1 MTRQHKSSANKTAT
15 TEIEAIVLR
24 GARQN
29 NLKNLSLD
37 IPVNRLVVITG
48 VSGSGKSTLAFD
60 TIYAEGQRRYIET
73 FSAYARQFLDRMD
86 KPAVDTVSGI
96 PPAIAI
102 DQSNPVRTSRST
114 VGTMTELNDYFK
126 LLYARLSHLY
136 CPDCHTRVRQ
146 DTAESIIE
154 DLSNRLPEE
163 SRLHICMPIVIPE
176 NFSEK
181 EVRHWLEQQGY
192 TRIQYQDGST
202 LHVVQDR
209 LKLREENH
217 SRLREALEHAMDHG
231 NGHVM
236 VYSDPDTEH
245 ADVHQFSRL
254 LHCASCD
261 KHFRSPTPGL
271 FSFNSPVGACESCRG
286 FGRIIDVDYDLVI
299 PDHSKSLADG
309 AIKVFQS
316 KSYMECQVD
325 LEKYAKRKKIPLH
338 KPWSELNE
346 AQKNWVIEGEG
357 GWQDNVWYGL
367 KRFFQWLESRAYK
380 MHIRVLLSRYRAY
393 RVCDTCHG
401 ARLKDEA
408 LCWHLLRHYN
418 PVGKLESK
426 ELPLA
431 DREALNIW
439 QLMTL
444 PISETARFI
453 ASIKSQQELDAATEL
468 LVDEISHRLSYLLDV
483 GLGYLTLDRQSRT
496 LSGGEVQRINLTT
509 ALGTSLVNTL
519 FVLDE
524 PSIGLHSRDLNRMIS
539 ILHRLRDAG
548 NSLIVVEHDPDIIM
562 AADLVIDI
570 GPGPGKDGGNIQFMG
585 TPKQLLRSRQ
595 SLTAAYLR
603 NEQQVAAPGPESTS
617 VRSTHLSVRGA
628 VAHNLKSVDVD
639 IPLNQ
644 LVCFS
649 GVSGSGKSTLM
660 RDIIYRGLCRHFG
673 EPTESPGTY
682 DSMTGMQ
689 HLDGVVY
696 VDQNPIG
703 KTTRS
708 IPATYVGAFD
718 AIRKQFVNHPL
729 AKERGYKPGIFS
741 FNSGNGRCPVCN
753 GNGFEHVE
761 MQFLSDVYL
770 ECGECK
776 GKRYRREILEITL
789 MDPDDPS
796 HSLSIADVLELT
808 VTEAQTFFAD
818 DSEIQRCLRPL
829 ADVGLGYLQL
839 GQAVPTLSGGE
850 SQRLK
855 LAAHLA
861 EVAKSQGKA
870 SKTKR
875 PSNKHL
881 LFLFDEPTT
890 GLHFQDIHILVN
902 ALRKLLEAGHSLLII
917 EHNLDVLRAADYLID
932 LGPEGGSAGGN
943 IVASGTPS
951 QLQRSD
957 GHTAKALRDYESALA
972 KQKQLATL
980 TDQQKPVKSKR
991 SQQVISIHK
1000 AREHNLKQVDV
1011 TIPRNQFTV
1020 ISGVSG
1026 SGKSTLAFDIVF
1038 AEGQRRYLES
1048 LNAYA
1053 RQFVQPAARPNVDAI
1068 HGIPPTVA
1076 IEQRT
1081 SRGGRKSTVATL
1093 TEIYHFLRL
1102 LFVKLGTQYC
1112 PDCDVAI
1119 QPQSPERIL
1128 QRLLKDYQATE
1139 LTFLAPVVTGRKG
1152 IYKELA
1158 AWASQHG
1165 YRQMRVD
1172 GNIVESDNWPALD
1185 RYKEHD
1191 IEIVIDQLTVSK
1203 NNEQTLSMLISKTLA
1218 VGNGM
1223 LMVMKPGKQ
1232 KAREKVE
1239 LFSTQRA
1246 CPGCGSSFDELD
1258 PRLFSFNSR
1267 HGWCHGC
1274 YGTGIASDDFDET
1287 LSGEEMNFLDE
1298 EAKETVASSEQ
1309 CSCCQGKRLNPT
1321 ALSVKLGPSN
1331 IADMTALSVAEA
1343 EQAVLSLPLDEQ
1355 GSRIARDVLPEL
1367 QSRLQ
1372 FLQKVG
1378 LGYLSLDRA
1387 APTLSGGE
1395 AQRIRLASQ
1404 LGSQLQGVCY
1414 ILDEPTIG
1422 LHARDNERLVKTLRE
1437 LQQQGNTVIVVE
1449 HDDATINEA
1458 DHLIDVGPGAGKN
1471 GGNILVSGTVKQ
1483 AMANKQSLTGQYLAN
1498 PVRHPLP
1505 DLRDIDARRQLDGE
1519 TLTIEQATLHNLNIK
1534 EVKIPLRKLV
1544 AVTGVSG
1551 SGKSSLIRGIVYP
1564 NLKAV
1569 VTQAGRRKRKAPTQW
1584 LGCDNLAG
1592 WEDIQS
1598 VLQVDQTPIGKTPRS
1613 CPASYVGIWDNIRKL
1628 FADTVDAR
1636 LRGYKP
1642 GRFSFNVAGGRCED
1656 CSGNGM
1662 QRIEMNFLPDVRIPC
1677 ETCQGWRFNTETL
1690 AVRYKEKHI
1699 GEVLAMDVDTAVSFF
1714 EAIPN
1719 IHHPLKLLQDIG
1731 LGYLTLG
1738 QQSPT
1743 LSGGE
1748 AQRIKLVSEL
1758 AKAKPQAAIQ
1768 SSKPPHKL
1776 YVLDEPTVGLHMAD
1790 VEKLIRVLHRL
1801 VDSGNSVLVVEHNL
1815 DLIAEAD
1822 WILDLGPEG
1831 GQAGGKL
1838 VCQGS
1843 PRQVMRS
1850 KKSLT
1855 ARFLKPLLAQDNA

>member
-1 MTRQHKSSANKTAT
+1 MSRQKQTPPSTAVT

-86 KPAVDTVSGI
+86 KPAVDNITGI

-126 LLYARLSHLY
+126 LLFARLSHLY
-136 CPDCHTRVRQ
+136 CPDCHTRVKQ
-146 DTAESIIE
+146 DTAESIID
-154 DLSNRLPEE
+154 DLAARLPEE

-176 NFSEK
+176 NFDEK
-181 EVRHWLEQQGY
+181 EVRQWLEQQGY
-192 TRIQYQDGST
+192 TRIQHQEGAT

-209 LKLREENH
+209 LKLRQSNF

-231 NGHVM
+231 GGRVI
-236 VYSDPDTEH
+236 VYSDPDGAQ
-245 ADVHQFSRL
+245 ADTHLFSRQ

-261 KHFRSPTPGL
+261 QHFRSPTPGM

-299 PDHSKSLADG
+299 PDQNKSLAEG

-316 KSYMECQVD
+316 KSYLECQMD
-325 LEKYAKRKKIPLH
+325 LEKYARRKKIPLN
-338 KPWSELNE
+338 KPWSALSDS
-346 AQKNWVIEGEG
+346 QKAWVIDGEG
-357 GWQDNVWYGL
+357 GWRDNVWYGL

-401 ARLKDEA
+401 ARLKDES
-408 LCWHLLRHYN
+408 LCWYLHRHYT
-418 PVGKLESK
+418 PAASI
-426 ELPLA
+426 A
-431 DREALNIW
+431 DKSQAATERDALNIRE
-439 QLMTL
+439 LMTL
-444 PISETARFI
+444 PISDSSRFI
-453 ASIKSQQELDAATEL
+453 ESIKSHPELDAATEL
-468 LVDEISHRLSYLLDV
+468 LVNEISSRLSYLLDV

-570 GPGPGKDGGNIQFMG
+570 GSGPGKEGGSIQFMG

-603 NEQQVAAPGPESTS
+603 NERQVAAPGQVASAEKPNF
-617 VRSTHLSVRGA
+617 LSVRGA
-628 VAHNLKSVDVD
+628 SAHNLTAVDAD

-682 DSMTGMQ
+682 QSMTGMEQ
-689 HLDGVVY
+689 LDGVVY

-718 AIRKQFVNHPL
+718 AIRKRFVNHPL

-741 FNSGNGRCPVCN
+741 FNSGNGRCPVCS

-776 GKRYRREILEITL
+776 GRRYRREILEITL
-789 MDPDDPS
+789 VDPAAPG
-796 HSLSIADVLELT
+796 HALSIADVLELT
-808 VTEAQTFFAD
+808 VTEAQAFFAD
-818 DSEIQRCLRPL
+818 DKEVQRCLRPL
-829 ADVGLGYLQL
+829 SDVGLGYLQL

-861 EVAKSQGKA
+861 EVARTQNKSSRKA
-870 SKTKR
+870 DAS
-875 PSNKHL
+875 KHL

-890 GLHFQDIHILVN
+890 GLHFQDIHVLVN
-902 ALRKLLEAGHSLLII
+902 ALRKLLDAGHSLLII
-917 EHNLDVLRAADYLID
+917 EHNLDVLRAADHLID
-932 LGPEGGSAGGN
+932 LGPEGGSEGGN
-943 IVASGTPS
+943 IVAFGSPS
-951 QLQRSD
+951 QIQKGD
-957 GHTAKALRDYESALA
+957 GHTAKALRDYEQALVE
-972 KQKQLATL
+972 QKKLAEGA
-980 TDQQKPVKSKR
+980 DNQRKPVKSLR
-991 SQQVISIHK
+991 SRQVISIHK
-1000 AREHNLKQVDV
+1000 AREHNLKQIDV
-1011 TIPRNQFTV
+1011 TIPRNKFTV

-1112 PDCDVAI
+1112 PDCDEAI

-1128 QRLLKDYQATE
+1128 QRLTQEYPGQS
-1139 LTFLAPVVTGRKG
+1139 LTFLAPVVVGRKG

-1158 AWASQHG
+1158 AWASQQG
-1165 YRQMRVD
+1165 YPHMRAD
-1172 GNIVESDNWPALD
+1172 GRVVESADWPVLD

-1191 IEIVIDQLTVSK
+1191 IEVVIDQLTLSK
-1203 NNEQTLSMLISKTLA
+1203 SNEQALSRLIDKTLA

-1223 LMVMKPGKQ
+1223 LMVMQVDGKT
-1232 KAREKVE
+1232 E

-1267 HGWCHGC
+1267 HGWCHSC
-1274 YGTGIASDDFDET
+1274 FGTGIKNEEFDET
-1287 LSGEEMNFLDE
+1287 LSGEESHFLNE
-1298 EAKETVASSEQ
+1298 ETGHEEQ
-1309 CSCCQGKRLNPT
+1309 CKKCQGKRLNPT
-1321 ALSVKLGPSN
+1321 ALAVRLGKSN
-1331 IADMTALSVAEA
+1331 ITDMTALSVADA
-1343 EQAVLSLPLDEQ
+1343 EHAILSLPLDDH
-1355 GSRIARDVLPEL
+1355 GTRIARDVIPEL

-1378 LGYLSLDRA
+1378 LGYLTLDRS

-1449 HDDATINEA
+1449 HDDATITEA
-1458 DHLIDVGPGAGKN
+1458 DHVIDVGPGAGKN
-1471 GGNILVSGTVKQ
+1471 GGEILVSGTVKQ
-1483 AMANKQSLTGQYLAN
+1483 VMRSKASLTGQYLAN
-1498 PVRHPLP
+1498 PVRHPLA
-1505 DLRDIDARRQLDGE
+1505 DLRDITSRKQFENEAL
-1519 TLTIEQATLHNLNIK
+1519 IVHQAQLHNLKIK

-1564 NLKAV
+1564 GLKA
-1569 VTQAGRRKRKAPTQW
+1569 AIADANGRKRRSSLPW
-1584 LGCDNLAG
+1584 VGCKSITG
-1592 WEDIQS
+1592 WDDIQS
-1598 VLQVDQTPIGKTPRS
+1598 ILQVDQTPIGKTPRS

-1677 ETCQGWRFNTETL
+1677 ETCQGWRFNAETL
-1690 AVRYKEKHI
+1690 TVRYKEKHI
-1699 GEVLAMDVDTAVSFF
+1699 GEVLAMDVDTAVTFF
-1714 EAIPN
+1714 AAIPN
-1719 IHHPLKLLQDIG
+1719 IHHPLSLLQDIG

-1758 AKAKPQAAIQ
+1758 AKAKPHVALK
-1768 SSKPPHKL
+1768 SNKPPHKL

-1801 VDSGNSVLVVEHNL
+1801 VDAGNSVLVIEHNL

-1822 WILDLGPEG
+1822 WVMDLGPEG

-1838 VCQGS
+1838 VCQGN
-1843 PRQVMRS
+1843 PLQVLRS

-1855 ARFLKPLLAQDNA
+1855 AQFLRPMLT

>member
-1 MTRQHKSSANKTAT
+1 MTRQSQASANAAD
-15 TEIEAIVLR
+15 IEAIVLR

-29 NLKNLSLD
+29 NLKDLSLD

-86 KPAVDTVSGI
+86 KPAVDSVSGI

-136 CPDCHTRVRQ
+136 CPDCQQRVKQ
-146 DTAESIIE
+146 DSAESIIQ
-154 DLSNRLPEE
+154 DLTARLPDE
-163 SRLHICMPIVIPE
+163 SRLHVCMPIVIPE

-192 TRIQYQDGST
+192 TRIQHQDGNT

-209 LKLREENH
+209 LKLREENA

-231 NGHVM
+231 DGHVV
-236 VYSDPDTEH
+236 VYSAPDTEQES
-245 ADVHQFSRL
+245 VLQFSRQ
-254 LHCASCD
+254 LHCANCD
-261 KHFRSPTPGL
+261 KHFRAPTPGM

-299 PDHSKSLADG
+299 PDQNKSLADG

-316 KSYMECQVD
+316 KSYMECQLD

-338 KPWSELNE
+338 KPWSALSET
-346 AQKNWVIEGEG
+346 QKAWVIEGEG

-367 KRFFQWLESRAYK
+367 RRFFQWLESRAYK

-408 LCWHLLRHYN
+408 LCWHLFRDY
-418 PVGKLESK
+418 ESQPA
-426 ELPLA
+426 LPPKTGPMNERDA
-431 DREALNIW
+431 VNIW
-439 QLMTL
+439 ELMTL
-444 PISETARFI
+444 PISVTAKFI
-453 ASIKSQQELDAATEL
+453 DTIKSRPGLDAATAL
-468 LVDEISHRLSYLLDV
+468 LVEEISSRLSYLLDV

-524 PSIGLHSRDLNRMIS
+524 PSIGLHSRDLNRMIT

-570 GPGPGKDGGNIQFMG
+570 GPGPGKEGGNIQFMG
-585 TPKQLLRSRQ
+585 TPRQLLRSRQ

-603 NEQQVAAPGPESTS
+603 HEQEVAAPGPVTLPGESAT
-617 VRSTHLSVRGA
+617 LAIRGA
-628 VAHNLKSVDVD
+628 TAHNLNAVDVD

-682 DSMTGMQ
+682 QSMTGMDRF
-689 HLDGVVY
+689 DGVVY

-729 AKERGYKPGIFS
+729 ARERGYKPGIFS
-741 FNSGNGRCPVCN
+741 FNSGNGRCPVCS

-770 ECGECK
+770 ECSECK

-789 MDPDDPS
+789 LDPANPG

-818 DSEIQRCLRPL
+818 DAEIQRCLQPL
-829 ADVGLGYLQL
+829 EDVGLGYLQL

-861 EVAKSQGKA
+861 DVAKQSKSRQPKQG
-870 SKTKR
+870 
-875 PSNKHL
+875 KHL

-902 ALRKLLEAGHSLLII
+902 ALRKLLDAGHSLLII

-932 LGPEGGSAGGN
+932 LGPEGGSAGGC
-943 IVASGTPS
+943 IVASGTPA
-951 QLQRSD
+951 QIQQGK
-957 GHTAKALRDYESALA
+957 GHTAKALRDYETALKEQKKFSQIA
-972 KQKQLATL
+972 DKQRN
-980 TDQQKPVKSKR
+980 PVSSRR

-1000 AREHNLKQVDV
+1000 AREHNLKAVDV
-1011 TIPRNQFTV
+1011 SIPRNQFTV

-1119 QPQSPERIL
+1119 QPQSAERIL
-1128 QRLLKDYQATE
+1128 QRLMQDYQGKT
-1139 LTFLAPVVTGRKG
+1139 LTFLAPVVVGRKG

-1158 AWASQHG
+1158 AWASQQG
-1165 YRQMRVD
+1165 YSQMRVD
-1172 GNIVESDNWPALD
+1172 GDMVASGEWPALD

-1191 IEIVIDQLTVSK
+1191 IEIVIDQLT
-1203 NNEQTLSMLISKTLA
+1203 ISKSDEQALSRLIDQTLA

-1223 LMVMKPGKQ
+1223 LMVLNHSAK
-1232 KAREKVE
+1232 KAGTVE

-1267 HGWCHGC
+1267 HGWCHSC
-1274 YGTGIASDDFDET
+1274 YGTGIANDDFDET
-1287 LSGEEMNFLDE
+1287 LSGEESHFLDTE
-1298 EAKETVASSEQ
+1298 ETDGDDGDLCKQ
-1309 CSCCQGKRLNPT
+1309 CQGKRLNPT
-1321 ALSVKLGPSN
+1321 ALSVRLGDSN
-1331 IADMTALSVAEA
+1331 IADMTALSVSEA
-1343 EQAVLSLPLDEQ
+1343 EQAILAMPLDEQ

-1378 LGYLSLDRA
+1378 LGYLSLDRS

-1449 HDDATINEA
+1449 HDDATILEA

-1471 GGNILVSGTVKQ
+1471 GGEILVSGTVKQ
-1483 AMANKQSLTGQYLAN
+1483 AMRNKQSLTGRYLAK

-1505 DLRDIDARRQLDGE
+1505 AVRDE
-1519 TLTIEQATLHNLNIK
+1519 TLRKQFDAEVLTVTQAKLHNLNIK
-1534 EVKIPLRKLV
+1534 TVKIPLRKLV

-1564 NLKAV
+1564 GLKSV
-1569 VTQAGRRKRKAPTQW
+1569 VTGTGRRKRKAPSHWT
-1584 LGCDNLAG
+1584 GCESISG

-1613 CPASYVGIWDNIRKL
+1613 CPASYVGIWDSIRKL

-1699 GEVLAMDVDTAVSFF
+1699 GEVLAMDVDTAVEFF
-1714 EAIPN
+1714 AAIPN
-1719 IHHPLKLLQDIG
+1719 IHHPLQLLQDIG

-1758 AKAKPQAAIQ
+1758 AKAKPQAALK
-1768 SSKPPHKL
+1768 SSSPPHKL

-1801 VDSGNSVLVVEHNL
+1801 VDAGNSVLVVEHNL

-1831 GQAGGKL
+1831 GEGGGKL
-1838 VCQGS
+1838 VCQGT
-1843 PRQVMRS
+1843 PRQVLRS

-1855 ARFLKPLLAQDNA
+1855 AQFLRPLLT